1 MFQAVALPV
10 AQVSRWAVALC
21 RQRIISVC
29 SERAWVAGA
38 FFGHEAT
45 AFVVH
50 LEHTLIPVTGFKAIF
65 FSLDVSIGDACC
77 PLVLIIIS

>member
-10 AQVSRWAVALC
+10 ARVSRWVVALC

-29 SERAWVAGA
+29 SERAWVVGA

-50 LEHTLIPVTGFKAIF
+50 LEHTLVPVTGFKAIITFVFVATF
-65 FSLDVSIGDACC
+65 FCSM
-77 PLVLIIIS
+77 